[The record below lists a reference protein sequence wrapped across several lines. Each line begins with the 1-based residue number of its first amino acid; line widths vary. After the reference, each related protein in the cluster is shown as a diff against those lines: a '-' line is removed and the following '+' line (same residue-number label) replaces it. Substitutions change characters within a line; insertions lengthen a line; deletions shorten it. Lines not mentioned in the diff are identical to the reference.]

1 MDINKRSVELRSEAK
16 GILENKQKALDIINK
31 CDMRLLEIQGGLKE
45 LDNMV
50 KANAAK
56 LQKPKDIEIIE
67 TDEAKIL
74 EEIGEE
80 VTEKVKEEHPETP
93 KK

>member
-67 TDEAKIL
+67 TIKLLLPKTIKI
-74 EEIGEE
+74 
-80 VTEKVKEEHPETP
+80 KR
-93 KK
+93 KKTINMIINF